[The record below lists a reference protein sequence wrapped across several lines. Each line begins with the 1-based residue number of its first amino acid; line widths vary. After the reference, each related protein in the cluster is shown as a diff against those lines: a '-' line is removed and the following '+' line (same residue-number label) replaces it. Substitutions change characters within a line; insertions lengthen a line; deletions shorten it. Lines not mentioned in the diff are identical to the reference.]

1 MFDVREKAIS
11 VYLWLF
17 LYFPKVLFTFGK
29 LNSLK
34 PNIEKQTSSIEIMT
48 IQKYPN
54 YEELSSATAQLI
66 IDVLI
71 QKPEAL
77 ICIASGDT
85 PLGVCKFL
93 AKSDASLFE
102 KCTFVGLDE
111 WVGMN
116 ENDEGSCK
124 FGIYENLLKPLKF
137 PAERIKY
144 FDAKSTDLASEC
156 QKINE
161 FIASRG
167 GLDVMLVGVGMNG
180 HIALNEPNTSF
191 ETYAHVS
198 DLEGITISVG
208 QKYFTKP
215 TVLTKGITLGLKHL
229 QEAKLP
235 ILIANGAKKAP
246 VIKKALTEEIT
257 EQFPASII
265 QKIPHSLVMLEQE
278 AAQELQD
285 DN

>member
-1 MFDVREKAIS
+1 
-11 VYLWLF
+11 
-17 LYFPKVLFTFGK
+17 
-29 LNSLK
+29 
-34 PNIEKQTSSIEIMT
+34 MT
-48 IQKYPN
+48 INKYPN
-54 YEELSSATAQLI
+54 YEELSAATAKLI
-66 IDVLI
+66 LEVLTK
-71 QKPEAL
+71 KPEAL

-93 AKSDASLFE
+93 AKSDPELFS

-111 WVGMN
+111 WVGMD

-124 FGIYENLLKPLKF
+124 YGIYQYLLKPLNI
-137 PAERIKY
+137 PQERIKY
-144 FDAKSTDLASEC
+144 FDAKATDLDSEC
-156 QKINE
+156 EKINQ
-161 FIASRG
+161 FIASHG

-198 DLEGITISVG
+198 DLEEITISVG

-215 TVLTKGITLGLKHL
+215 TVFTQGITLGLKHL

-246 VIKKALTEEIT
+246 VIQKAITEEIT
-257 EQFPASII
+257 EAFPASII
-265 QKIPHSLVMLEQE
+265 QKIPHSLVMLDHE
-278 AAQELQD
+278 AAQELNGD
-285 DN
+285 